1 MRVVGTLSVAQVSAV
16 AEAAAHVT
24 LEKAVRWVAPRG
36 GDIVDIVVQDEFTH
50 DVVVG
55 VAGVFLVYDT
65 T

>member
-1 MRVVGTLSVAQVSAV
+1 MRTIGTVPAETLAALAAAAGHRTLEQVVG
-16 AEAAAHVT
+16 
-24 LEKAVRWVAPRG
+24 WVAPRG

-55 VAGVFLVYDT
+55 VAGVWLVYDT

>member
-1 MRVVGTLSVAQVSAV
+1 VVGTLSVEQLASVAGAPVS
-16 AEAAAHVT
+16 T
-24 LEKAVRWVAPRG
+24 LEKVVRWVAPRG

-50 DVVVG
+50 DVIVG

>member
-1 MRVVGTLSVAQVSAV
+1 MRTVGTVSAQVL
-16 AEAAAHVT
+16 AAIAPAGGHVT
-24 LEKAVRWVAPRG
+24 LEKVVPWAAARG

-55 VAGVFLVYDT
+55 VDGVFLVYDT

>member
-1 MRVVGTLSVAQVSAV
+1 MRVVGTLSTAQVSAV
-16 AEAAAHVT
+16 AEAGAHAT
-24 LEKAVRWVAPRG
+24 LEQVVRWMAPRG